1 MFLIYKEIFNYFFQN
16 CVKKKTGWMD
26 FKKLFTVKLPMAEK
40 KKNLCSLC
48 SLRHALLVMSIR

>member
-16 CVKKKTGWMD
+16 CVKKKNWMD
-26 FKKLFTVKLPMAEK
+26 FKKLFTVKLPMA

-48 SLRHALLVMSIR
+48 SLLHALLVMSIR